1 MPQVKLKMDRILK
14 QGTEDNSADIE
25 EILIT
30 TLKGESIFELVRRL
44 STEGGV
50 LRKDCFDEKN
60 QMIETNIILVL
71 NGRIINPYER
81 SNTILQE
88 GDEVTLISMLYG
100 G

>member
-1 MPQVKLKMDRILK
+1 MPQVKLKMPRFLRR
-14 QGTEDNSADIE
+14 GSEDNSTDIV

-30 TLKGESIFELVRRL
+30 ASKGESIFELVRRL
-44 STEGGV
+44 VAEDTV
-50 LRKDCFDEKN
+50 FRKDIFDEKN
-60 QMIETNIILVL
+60 QMIETNIIVIL

-88 GDEVTLISMLYG
+88 GDEVTFVSMLYG